1 MILDISD
8 STEEVKDL
16 KLSLPVVQNVAS
28 QSLMLLNADVNN
40 CSTVPAVLSA
50 FSVTFWSA
58 RRTPFFQ
65 SPEQFQA
72 VASNGDS
79 HSVVG
84 SGSPSAPARPFC
96 SHPCYMSL
104 SAHYPASTAP
114 AVAGISGEDS
124 VVPDIAAAADHP
136 YPPWRYPGHVA
147 DAEHALLQPVDWSA
161 ELFFL
166 QLVECRLFLKL
177 LLFYIQQRQCLN
189 QFIFT
194 GQHTLFICRQFFPS
208 RSLMRCCRARSC
220 LCASVIFSVA
230 MPADCLAA
238 AICPSTCACC

>member
-1 MILDISD
+1 MHAGLRFS
-8 STEEVKDL
+8 SY
-16 KLSLPVVQNVAS
+16 
-28 QSLMLLNADVNN
+28 
-40 CSTVPAVLSA
+40 PAQL
-50 FSVTFWSA
+50 
-58 RRTPFFQ
+58 
-65 SPEQFQA
+65 QA

-104 SAHYPASTAP
+104 SAHYPAQLLQLLLVFLAKTQLYL
-114 AVAGISGEDS
+114 ISLSLLITHTHRG
-124 VVPDIAAAADHP
+124 DI
-136 YPPWRYPGHVA
+136 RGHVA
-147 DAEHALLQPVDWSA
+147 DAERALLQPVDWSA

-194 GQHTLFICRQFFPS
+194 GQHTLFICRQFFPVQ
-208 RSLMRCCRARSC
+208 SLMRCCRARSC
-220 LCASVIFSVA
+220 LCASVILSVA